1 MGYGTRALNLL
12 RQYYEFKFPS
22 IDETADEAN
31 EEIENVAEDE
41 VGLLEEHIEP
51 RKKLPPLL
59 LKLSERMP
67 EKLDYVGVSFGVT
80 EPLLKFWQVL
90 FFRRCYREFDEIIFR
105 KRSEFVP
112 VYLRQTTNE
121 LTGEHTCVML
131 NVINSEESQ
140 KEDWLMAYWVDFR
153 KRFISLLGYQFRTFS
168 PALSLGV
175 LTNRSRKIS
184 SRGKH
189 RKLTQ
194 PSSTQFLFVNF
205 INSAKLT

>member
-31 EEIENVAEDE
+31 EEIDNVAEDE

-80 EPLLKFWQVL
+80 EPLLKFW
-90 FFRRCYREFDEIIFR
+90 
-105 KRSEFVP
+105 
-112 VYLRQTTNE
+112 
-121 LTGEHTCVML
+121 
-131 NVINSEESQ
+131 
-140 KEDWLMAYWVDFR
+140 
-153 KRFISLLGYQFRTFS
+153 
-168 PALSLGV
+168 
-175 LTNRSRKIS
+175 
-184 SRGKH
+184 
-189 RKLTQ
+189 
-194 PSSTQFLFVNF
+194 
-205 INSAKLT
+205 